1 MLLYKALAGGVI
13 GTVAG
18 LVFGQFPPP
27 PENVTI
33 IESNIED
40 GIRISY
46 KENDLCETTDGVRSY
61 SGYVHLPAGAL
72 ADLGVVNQTYEINTF
87 FWFFESRKDPA
98 NAPLS
103 IWMNGGPGSS
113 SMVGLLREN
122 GPCFINS
129 DSNSTTLNEWSWNNE
144 VNMLYLDQPVQVGMS
159 YDKLTNITNN
169 IDTGAVKVANFS
181 SGVPTQ
187 NNSFYVGTY
196 ASQNFNLTTR
206 GTENSARALWH
217 FAQVWFQEFPQHKPN
232 DNRISIATESYGGR
246 YGPAFATYFQEQN
259 EQILNETWNE
269 RGKTHVLNL
278 DTLLIINGCIVR
290 IKQPRSSTHWCCLL
304 TPHYNLQDRYV
315 QWPAYPRMMYNNTYG
330 IKAVNASRYEDVID
344 DLYRSGGCLD
354 QIEICR
360 NLSLAYDPTNQGFN
374 ESVNKACEAAETLCT
389 ANIRDPYFDT
399 DLNYYD
405 ISVPGAAS
413 FPPPWYE
420 GWLNQPHVQQELGIP
435 LNWTQ
440 SNSAVARAFRNIGD
454 YPRPGWKEDLA
465 YLLEEGIKVT
475 LVYGDR
481 DYACNWYGGELL
493 SLAIPFTNATSFASA
508 GYSDVVV
515 NSSYVGGQ
523 VRQYGNLSFTR
534 VYEAGHE
541 VPAYQPETAY
551 KIFQRAL
558 FNLDIATGR
567 VSTVEHPDYATKGP
581 RDVYNITNEP
591 VKDPGSQCYVLDRD
605 QCTEE
610 QWETV
615 MNGTALVRN
624 WIVLDANTSSLF
636 PDIVGNGTG
645 SVNGTRPTGNPRP
658 TPSTQSSDS
667 PARQTG
673 AANVLT
679 APLQFKELG
688 FGHSSK
694 VVLAMIFVILAVV

>member
-1 MLLYKALAGGVI
+1 M
-13 GTVAG
+13 T
-18 LVFGQFPPP
+18 FP
-27 PENVTI
+27 ERQTRTTC
-33 IESNIED
+33 

-46 KENDLCETTDGVRSY
+46 KENDLCETTEGVRSY
-61 SGYVHLPAGAL
+61 SGYVHLPAQAL
-72 ADLGVVNQTYEINTF
+72 ADLGVQNQTYEINTF

-122 GPCFINS
+122 GPCFINA
-129 DSNSTTLNEWSWNNE
+129 DSNSTILNEWSWSNE
-144 VNMLYLDQPVQVGMS
+144 INMLYLDQPVQVGTS

-169 IDTGAVKVANFS
+169 IYTGTVRVADFWSAVPA
-181 SGVPTQ
+181 Q

-196 ASQNFNLTTR
+196 ASQNYDLTTR

-246 YGPAFATYFQEQN
+246 HGPAFAAYFQEQN
-259 EQILNETWNE
+259 ERISNGTWDE
-269 RGKTHVLNL
+269 QGQTHLLHL
-278 DTLLIINGCIVR
+278 DTLLIINDCI
-290 IKQPRSSTHWCCLL
+290 
-304 TPHYNLQDRYV
+304 DRYV

-330 IKAVNASRYEDVID
+330 IKAINESRYEGVID
-344 DLYRSGGCLD
+344 DLYRTGGCLD
-354 QIEICR
+354 QIEVCR
-360 NLSLAYDPTNQGFN
+360 NLSLAYDPTNQRFN
-374 ESVNKACEAAETLCT
+374 ISVNRVCDAAESVCA

-413 FPPPWYE
+413 YPPPWYE
-420 GWLNQPHVQQELGIP
+420 SWLNQPHVQQGLGVP

-454 YPRPGWKEDLA
+454 YPRPGWKEDPA

-475 LVYGDR
+475 LIYGDR

-493 SLAIPFTNATSFASA
+493 SLAIPYANAASFASA
-508 GYSDVVV
+508 GYSDVTV
-515 NSSYVGGQ
+515 NSTYVGGQ

-541 VPAYQPETAY
+541 VSAYQPETAFR
-551 KIFQRAL
+551 IFQRAL
-558 FNLDIATGR
+558 FNLDIATGNT
-567 VSTVEHPDYATKGP
+567 STTASPGYAAKGP
-581 RDVYNITNEP
+581 KDVYNITNEP
-591 VKDPGSQCYVLDRD
+591 VVDPGSQCYVLDRD
-605 QCTEE
+605 TCTEE
-610 QWETV
+610 QWEAV

-624 WIVLDANTSSLF
+624 WIVVDANTSSLF
-636 PDIVGNGTG
+636 PDLVGNGTG
-645 SVNGTRPTGNPRP
+645 AGNASGG
-658 TPSTQSSDS
+658 PSQ
-667 PARQTG
+667 QMG
-673 AANVLT
+673 AANTLT
-679 APLQFKELG
+679 ATSRLIGLELG
-688 FGHSSK
+688 VFTS
-694 VVLAMIFVILAVV
+694 VAFAVVVGCLLML

>member
-13 GTVAG
+13 GTFAE
-18 LVFGQFPPP
+18 LVVGQFPPT

-33 IESNIED
+33 LESHIED
-40 GIRISY
+40 DIRISY

-122 GPCFINS
+122 GPCIINP

-181 SGVPTQ
+181 SGVPAQ
-187 NNSFYVGTY
+187 NNTFYVGTY
-196 ASQNFNLTTR
+196 ASQNYNLTTR

-246 YGPAFATYFQEQN
+246 YGPAFAAYFQEQN
-259 EQILNETWNE
+259 ERILNGTWEE
-269 RGKTHVLNL
+269 RGKTHILNL
-278 DTLLIINGCIVR
+278 DTLLIINGCI
-290 IKQPRSSTHWCCLL
+290 
-304 TPHYNLQDRYV
+304 DRYV

-330 IKAVNASRYEDVID
+330 IKAVNASRYEDVVD

-374 ESVNKACEAAETLCT
+374 ESVNKACEAAETFCT
-389 ANIRDPYFDT
+389 TNIRDPYFDT

-405 ISVPGAAS
+405 ISVPAAAS

-420 GWLNQPHVQQELGIP
+420 GWLNQLHVQQGLGIP

-440 SNSAVARAFRNIGD
+440 SNSAVARAFRNMGD

-508 GYSDVVV
+508 GYSDVIV

-558 FNLDIATGR
+558 FNLDIATGNI
-567 VSTVEHPDYATKGP
+567 STIQNSDYATKGP
-581 RDVYNITNEP
+581 QDVYSIRNEP

-610 QWETV
+610 QWQTV
-615 MNGTALVRN
+615 MNGTALIRN
-624 WIVLDANTSSLF
+624 WIVVDANTSSLF
-636 PDIVGNGTG
+636 PDLAGNG
-645 SVNGTRPTGNPRP
+645 SRPTGDTRP
-658 TPSTQSSDS
+658 TPSTQSGDS

-673 AANVLT
+673 AANVLS
-679 APLQFKELG
+679 APLQLRELD
-688 FGHSSK
+688 FGVSGK
-694 VVLAMIFVILAVV
+694 VVLATIVVMLMLA